1 MTAAAVR
8 VPARELLL
16 HPIPL
21 AAIALLLANDH
32 WLKAAHP
39 GWLTGKLSDVAGMT
53 FFPLLALVFLD
64 AAARCIRRDLPRSP
78 ATVVGPALA
87 TAAAFAAIK
96 AFAPATE
103 AFRWSLGLL
112 QWPLQALASLLHGA
126 SVHGPMPVQAVT
138 DPTDLL
144 ALPFVALAAAVAWR
158 RGFAGTC
165 FGETGKDVCVRAATT
180 TEADG

>member
-39 GWLTGKLSDVAGMT
+39 GWLTGKLSDLAGMT

-64 AAARCIRRDLPRSP
+64 GAARCCGRELPRSP
-78 ATVVGPALA
+78 ATVVAPALA

-112 QWPLQALASLLHGA
+112 QWPLQALACLLHGA
-126 SVHGPMPVQAVT
+126 SVHGPVPVHAVT

-158 RGFAGTC
+158 RGFAGP
-165 FGETGKDVCVRAATT
+165 VI
-180 TEADG
+180 